1 MQRCIDIAV
10 LAAIPLEVAG
20 LTAGLALA
28 DDGIVGGQQFA
39 IGTLR
44 GQSILVGTLGFGK
57 VNAAATVAALA
68 ERFRLGQV
76 WHVGCAGAYSGG
88 HLNIGDVLITTEFH
102 CGDEGVLASGEE
114 SPQSSIGI
122 PLVTV
127 TGAPYFDSFPVDQH
141 LLDWARTTAPPSRY
155 RNRAW
160 EDGAGKGLDILQ
172 VEAIELRDDADDTV
186 SSADLFRV
194 SYGPSLTVSLASGDA
209 AVAQER
215 FLRYQA
221 LAENMEGSAVA
232 QAGLRFA
239 IPVLECR
246 GISNLAGDRDKSHW
260 RLELAV
266 AHSQAVVRRLL
277 SSWIDSPRSW
287 AERHFPKEAMD

>member
-1 MQRCIDIAV
+1 MQQCIDIAL
-10 LAAIPLEVAG
+10 LAALPLEIAG
-20 LTAGLALA
+20 LMEDLAWSS
-28 DDGIVGGQQFA
+28 DGTVGEQQFA
-39 IGTLR
+39 IGTML
-44 GQSILVGTLGFGK
+44 GQTVLVGTLGFGK
-57 VNAAATVAALA
+57 VNASATVAALA
-68 ERFRLGQV
+68 ERFRLRQI
-76 WHVGCAGAYSGG
+76 WHVGCAGAYSGS

-102 CGDEGVLASGEE
+102 CGDEGILTTGGE

-122 PLVTV
+122 PLVTGG
-127 TGAPYFDSFPVDQH
+127 GAPYFDSFPVDRQQ
-141 LLDWARTTAPPSRY
+141 LEWVRTAAPPSRY

-160 EDGAGKGLDILQ
+160 ENGSGKGGDALQ

-186 SSADLFRV
+186 SSADTFRV
-194 SYGPSLTVSLASGDA
+194 LYGPSLTVSLVSGDA
-209 AVAQER
+209 SVARQR
-215 FLRYQA
+215 FLRYRA

-232 QAGLRFA
+232 QACLRFA

-277 SSWIDSPRSW
+277 SSWIDSPG
-287 AERHFPKEAMD
+287 P